1 VKNAMKVLIAEDEQD
16 TLQLLSV
23 FFRGKGYEVV
33 GASDGVSTMD
43 LLEREAPDLV
53 LLDICMPRLN
63 GWDVLTKVRRGQKT
77 PVIIISA
84 LDGVDDA
91 VRGLLSGA
99 DDYLRKPFDL
109 SELEARIEAVL
120 RRARPVEEDID
131 YLEAGPIRIDDR
143 AKIVLLYG
151 EEVKLSP
158 REYHLL
164 QLFVASPGRVFAHQE
179 IIEQVWPTENRADTS
194 DVKQYIHL
202 LRSKIEKD
210 SADPQ
215 LIVTV
220 KGFGYKFVG

>member
-1 VKNAMKVLIAEDEQD
+1 MKVLIAEDEQD

-33 GASDGVSTMD
+33 GASDGLGTME

-53 LLDICMPRLN
+53 LLDIRMPRLN
-63 GWDVLTKVRRGQKT
+63 GWEVLEKVRREGDRDT

-91 VRGLLSGA
+91 VRGLVLGA

-109 SELEARIEAVL
+109 SELEARVEAVL
-120 RRARPVEEDID
+120 RRVRPTEEDA
-131 YLEAGPIRIDDR
+131 YLEVGPVQIDDR
-143 AKIVLLYG
+143 SKKVLLHG
-151 EEVKLSP
+151 KEVKLSP

-164 QLFVASPGRVFAHQE
+164 RLLMGSPGRVFGHQE
-179 IIEQVWPTENRADTS
+179 IIEQVWPAENRADTS

-202 LRSKIEKD
+202 LRSKIEE
-210 SADPQ
+210 STDPQ

>member
-1 VKNAMKVLIAEDEQD
+1 MKVLIAEDEQD

-33 GASDGVSTMD
+33 GASDGLGTME

-53 LLDICMPRLN
+53 LLDIRMPRLN
-63 GWDVLTKVRRGQKT
+63 GWEVLEKVRREGDRDT

-91 VRGLLSGA
+91 VRGLVLGA

-109 SELEARIEAVL
+109 SELEARVEAVL
-120 RRARPVEEDID
+120 RRVRPTEEDAC
-131 YLEAGPIRIDDR
+131 LEVGPVQIDDR
-143 AKIVLLYG
+143 SKKVLLHG
-151 EEVKLSP
+151 KEVKLSP

-164 QLFVASPGRVFAHQE
+164 RLLMGSPGRVFGHQE
-179 IIEQVWPTENRADTS
+179 IIEQVWPAENRADTS

-202 LRSKIEKD
+202 LRSKIEEE
-210 SADPQ
+210 STDPQ